1 MASLKSLKLYEI
13 VLLVLFILYIIF
25 PIGTPGAI
33 APILDSP
40 IGILILFIITVALFF
55 YTNPIL
61 GIVYIFVAF
70 EVVRRSS
77 RVVGVSSQVNYAIN
91 QQYVP
96 TQAKKDEQLAAYNP
110 PPIMQKTLEE
120 DVVGSMAPVPQPG
133 VNGPNEYTFKPVNDR
148 VVGASLV

>member
-1 MASLKSLKLYEI
+1 MASLKSLKVYEI

-25 PIGTPGAI
+25 PIGTPAI
-33 APILDSP
+33 VAPVMDSP
-40 IGILILFIITVALFF
+40 IGIMILFIITVALFF

-91 QQYVP
+91 KQYVP

-120 DVVGSMAPVPQPG
+120 DMVGSMAPVPQPG

>member
-77 RVVGVSSQVNYAIN
+77 RVVGVSSQMNYAIN
-91 QQYVP
+91 QQYIP

>member
-1 MASLKSLKLYEI
+1 MASLKSLKIYEI

-25 PIGTPGAI
+25 PVETPDVL
-33 APILDSP
+33 APLMDSP
-40 IGILILFIITVALFF
+40 IGILILFIITVTLFF

-61 GIVYIFVAF
+61 GIVYVFVAF
-70 EVVRRSS
+70 EVVRRSA
-77 RVVGVSSQVNYAIN
+77 RVLNTSSQTNYAMN

-96 TQAKKDEQLAAYNP
+96 TQAKKDEEMAAYNP

-120 DVVGSMAPVPQPG
+120 DVVYSMAPAPQPG

-148 VVGASLV
+148 VVGASMV